1 MTQASSSGPRASI
14 LLVDDLPANLHAL
27 EAILAPLGQE
37 LVRAGSGE
45 EALRLLLR
53 RDFALI
59 VMDVRMPG
67 LDGIETAG
75 LIRQRERS
83 ESTPIIFVTAFDGAG
98 EEVTRAYG
106 TVGAAD
112 FVFKP
117 VVPEVLR
124 SKVAVFV
131 ELFQKSEQIRLQS
144 LRLRRMEEREHS
156 RRLREAESLQQRAE
170 DRFARVLEAS
180 PDAIVVL
187 DAEERVVLFNQGAE
201 AVFGWTAAEV
211 KGEPLAVLLGP
222 GEIVQDGDQ
231 GRHEITG
238 RRRDGSTFP
247 AEASL
252 SRIESLGEVSFA
264 LIVRDVT
271 DRRRVMEQ
279 VKRMN
284 AELTERLK
292 SGIALV
298 ADVASSLDPGEVT
311 ERMLARS
318 LEAVAADAGVL
329 IREREGGLV
338 VAGSRAAG
346 ALPVGSPF
354 LSSDVETAL
363 ELDRPILNGR
373 LAGLAEVQRTAV
385 LPLLV
390 RPGERAALVL
400 GRREDR
406 PFDVGDLEM
415 LRLISGVAA
424 VSLRNAE
431 LFHEAEAASRS
442 KGEFLNLAAHE
453 LRTPLSVVTGYVSML
468 VDGTFGDAPE
478 RFGRPLEILNSK
490 ASELNKLVDDLLLAA
505 RMEGGLIPRNVEA
518 FDLRLAAQEA
528 VGRAE
533 PQAALLGAELACDVP
548 AAPVLVRADLDHVGR
563 ILDNLVNNALVYSK
577 GRPWIR
583 VSVRPEGAA
592 AVEDHGV
599 GIPHDRQELVFE
611 RFWRGN
617 DVDFMAQPGTGLG
630 LYLSR
635 ELARSLKG
643 DLVLEESKPGS
654 GSRFAL
660 SLPPIEPAL
669 TVPEGSLKESA

>member
-1 MTQASSSGPRASI
+1 MSEGRQPGPRASI
-14 LLVDDLPANLHAL
+14 LLVDDLRANLAAL

-37 LVRAGSGE
+37 LVLAGSGE
-45 EALRLLLR
+45 EALRQLLR
-53 RDFALI
+53 QEFALI

-67 LDGIETAG
+67 LDGIETAR
-75 LIRQRERS
+75 LIRQRVRS
-83 ESTPIIFVTAFDGAG
+83 QSTPIIFVTAFDGAG
-98 EEVTRAYG
+98 EEVTRAYS

-117 VVPEVLR
+117 LVPDVLR
-124 SKVAVFV
+124 TKVAVFV

-144 LRLRRMEEREHS
+144 LRLRRLEDREHS
-156 RRLREAESLQQRAE
+156 RRLRAAESLQQRAE

-201 AVFGWTAAEV
+201 AVFGWPAEEV
-211 KGEPLAVLLGP
+211 KGQPLAVLLGA
-222 GEIVQDGDQ
+222 GEIVQDGTQ

-238 RRRDGSTFP
+238 RRRDGSSFP

-252 SRIESLGEVSFA
+252 SRIDSQGEVSFA

-271 DRRRVMEQ
+271 DRKRVMEQ
-279 VKRMN
+279 VERMN
-284 AELTERLK
+284 AQLTERLK
-292 SGIALV
+292 AGIALV
-298 ADVASSLDPGEVT
+298 ADVAASLDPGEVT

-318 LEAVAADAGVL
+318 LEAVAADSGVL
-329 IREREGGLV
+329 VRERDGGLV

-346 ALPVGSPF
+346 RLPVGASFRSP
-354 LSSDVETAL
+354 DVETAL
-363 ELDRPILNGR
+363 ELDRPVLNGR
-373 LAGLAEVQRTAV
+373 LPGLAGIQRTAV
-385 LPLLV
+385 LPLLA
-390 RPGERAALVL
+390 RAGERAALVL

-453 LRTPLSVVTGYVSML
+453 LRTPLSVVTGYLSML
-468 VDGTFGDAPE
+468 TDGTFGAVPE

-505 RMEGGLIPRNVEA
+505 RMEGGLIPRNLEV

-528 VGRAE
+528 VRRAE
-533 PQAALLGAELACDVP
+533 PHAALVKAELTCESP
-548 AAPVLVRADLDHVGR
+548 AAPVPVRGDPDHVAR
-563 ILDNLVNNALVYSK
+563 ILDNLVNNALIYSK

-583 VSVRPEGAA
+583 VSVRPDGAVT
-592 AVEDHGV
+592 VEDHGV
-599 GIPHDRQELVFE
+599 GIPRERQHLVFE

-635 ELARSLKG
+635 ELARALQG
-643 DLVLEESKPGS
+643 ELALEASRPGA
-654 GSRFAL
+654 GSRFTL
-660 SLPPIEPAL
+660 RLPPAEPAL
-669 TVPEGSLKESA
+669 ITPEGSLQESA